1 LFTSWY
7 FKFDSSCVFSGGEDA
22 AVWVN
27 VNAHDV
33 HPSSSSQRNIERN
46 STAVCLAIDGPTI
59 SVPAI
64 DNSEKQHRDQTEG
77 VYVDSTSVANINGLT
92 NQSNVTLSGKEVH
105 AREEDLLHS
114 VGDREQGF
122 DSGDKQM
129 GTREEIL
136 GELDALDDLS
146 QEKDRKKA
154 RVAGSF
160 DTSAVDPIRETNDS
174 TTRDVETNTNSRGML
189 SNTSFQQE
197 VDGNVKEDSVQ
208 LENPIIPE
216 KNKKR
221 KKSKLVTSK
230 DVSAREM
237 TEPSTGA
244 VEQSKAI
251 GINTPG
257 FLYNTILFLSTVVS
271 LELSSCEWGIFF
283 LIEFGHE
290 DFKNILDFI
299 KYVFRVETMPLVH
312 VLDECNFLFL

>member
-7 FKFDSSCVFSGGEDA
+7 FKFDSSCFFSGGEDPA
-22 AVWVN
+22 VN
-27 VNAHDV
+27 VSAHDV
-33 HPSSSSQRNIERN
+33 HPSFSSQRNIERN
-46 STAVCLAIDGPTI
+46 STAVCLATDGPTI

-208 LENPIIPE
+208 LENPIIPG

-221 KKSKLVTSK
+221 KKSKLCTSK

-251 GINTPG
+251 GTNTPG

-283 LIEFGHE
+283 VIEFGHE
-290 DFKNILDFI
+290 DFKNMLDFI
-299 KYVFRVETMPLVH
+299 KYVLLELCLWSMFWMNAKLEH
-312 VLDECNFLFL
+312 